1 MTFGRA
7 GIIGV
12 GPRRVKEGKRT
23 LTRGRAPDSIPPG
36 RRRASRHSALQM
48 SCTRNALL
56 LRDDATTERMLR
68 DNNRVR
74 VASTPRCF
82 GDGPCGLRRII
93 REPAP
98 EA

>member
-1 MTFGRA
+1 
-7 GIIGV
+7 
-12 GPRRVKEGKRT
+12 
-23 LTRGRAPDSIPPG
+23 
-36 RRRASRHSALQM
+36 M